1 MPQGVL
7 RTAKKPHFV
16 ANKLLRRMSRI
27 DLRKYIIVW
36 ILCSDLLKSE
46 LDRFAILKLLAPE
59 ASTSGQAASFYTV
72 NRL

>member
-16 ANKLLRRMSRI
+16 ANQLLRRMSRI
-27 DLRKYIIVW
+27 DLTKFIIVW
-36 ILCSDLLKSE
+36 ILCSNPPKSE
-46 LDRFAILKLLAPE
+46 FDRFAVFKLPAPE
-59 ASTSGQAASFYTV
+59 ASTSDQAASFYTV

>member
-16 ANKLLRRMSRI
+16 ANKLLSRI
-27 DLRKYIIVW
+27 DLRKYITVW
-36 ILCSDLLKSE
+36 IFCSDLLKSE

>member
-16 ANKLLRRMSRI
+16 ANKLLRRISRI
-27 DLRKYIIVW
+27 DVTKYIIVW

-46 LDRFAILKLLAPE
+46 FDRFAMLKLPAPE
-59 ASTSGQAASFYTV
+59 ASTSGQATSFYTV

>member
-16 ANKLLRRMSRI
+16 ENKLLRRMSRI

-59 ASTSGQAASFYTV
+59 DSTSGQADSFYTV
-72 NRL
+72 NRV